1 MAEVQL
7 SDYFQ
12 DYKKYLNRMEE
23 SGEYAANTVKKREGC
38 VREFTEYCREEKM
51 VIDTEEFYDSV
62 DLIREFFDQ
71 TSIHGTKVSAVR
83 DFLEYVAGQQDSRT
97 EDKIDDIKEKITTS
111 KLTDGKGGGPSG
123 KPEKEKIENKLL
135 SDAEIDAA
143 KREGSR
149 RASLLIDLMMD
160 TAARPGE
167 IVAMTPKDIDF
178 DVGSFHI
185 NSTWSDAKGEVQHN
199 PKHDSYR
206 RVKISQDALNLLEEY
221 IEDKGIEEKEQVFP
235 SYRGHV
241 YNPIK
246 QAFTHAQVRIDE
258 GSKKTNVTPH
268 WLRHN
273 ACTRLIQN
281 GNSKEK
287 VQEYMGH
294 SSIQVTEVYEHFDD
308 SQVVDVELA

>member
-1 MAEVQL
+1 
-7 SDYFQ
+7 
-12 DYKKYLNRMEE
+12 
-23 SGEYAANTVKKREGC
+23 
-38 VREFTEYCREEKM
+38 
-51 VIDTEEFYDSV
+51 
-62 DLIREFFDQ
+62 
-71 TSIHGTKVSAVR
+71 
-83 DFLEYVAGQQDSRT
+83 
-97 EDKIDDIKEKITTS
+97 
-111 KLTDGKGGGPSG
+111 
-123 KPEKEKIENKLL
+123 
-135 SDAEIDAA
+135 
-143 KREGSR
+143 
-149 RASLLIDLMMD
+149 MD

>member
-1 MAEVQL
+1 
-7 SDYFQ
+7 
-12 DYKKYLNRMEE
+12 MEE
-23 SGEYAANTVKKREGC
+23 SGEYAANTVMKREGC
-38 VREFTEYCREEKM
+38 VREFTEYCRKEKL
-51 VIDTEEFYDSV
+51 VIDTEEFYESV
-62 DLIREFFDQ
+62 DLIREFFEQ

-135 SDAEIDAA
+135 SDEEIEAA

-167 IVAMTPKDIDF
+167 IVAMTPDDVDF

-206 RVKISQDALNLLEEY
+206 RVKLSQDTLNLLEQY
-221 IEDKGIEEKEQVFP
+221 IEDKGIGKEDQVFP

-241 YNPIK
+241 YNPVK
-246 QAFTHAQVRIDE
+246 KAFTLAQVRLD
-258 GSKKTNVTPH
+258 GDSKKTNVTPH

-294 SSIQVTEVYEHFDD
+294 SSVQITEVYEHFDD

>member
-1 MAEVQL
+1 MAKVQL

-38 VREFTEYCREEKM
+38 VREFTQYCREENL

-62 DLIREFFDQ
+62 DLIRDFFDQ
-71 TSIHGTKVSAVR
+71 TSIHGTKVSALR
-83 DFLEYVAGQQDSRT
+83 DFLEYVGSQQDSRT

-111 KLTDGKGGGPSG
+111 KLTDGKGGGPLG
-123 KPEKEKIENKLL
+123 KPDKEKIENKLL
-135 SDAEIDAA
+135 SDEEIEAA

-167 IVAMTPKDIDF
+167 VVGLTPEDVDF

-185 NSTWSDAKGEVQHN
+185 NSTWSDAKGEVQMN

-206 RVKISQDALNLLEEY
+206 RVKISQSTLSLLEEY
-221 IEDKGIEEKEQVFP
+221 IEDKGIGESEQVFP

-246 QAFTHAQVRIDE
+246 QAFTHAQVRIDDD
-258 GSKKTNVTPH
+258 SKKTNVTPH